1 MLDDQS
7 RQFFQKWYQS
17 DLGNTLLEQELS
29 EITQEL
35 DLAVGYYLVAQS
47 PLKAL
52 DIQDHRLRET
62 IQVAPALEFGAPAN
76 TVVARASELPFESD
90 GIDVHIFH
98 HTLDISAT
106 PHDDL
111 REAARTLLP
120 SGKLIIIGFN
130 PISAWGFCRLFS
142 KCFSNK
148 RKRAPWC
155 GHFIA
160 HQRLED
166 WLKVAGLTLESK
178 RFVFYEP
185 PLQSGKW
192 RSRFTW
198 IDSLLRPLKLP
209 FSGIY
214 VMTATKQVKRFIP
227 LKPRWSGARVRVPP
241 LSKPTAKEM
250 KE

>member
-7 RQFFQKWYQS
+7 RQFFQNWYKS
-17 DLGNTLLEQELS
+17 NLGDSLLQLELS
-29 EITQEL
+29 EIASEL
-35 DLAVGYYLVAQS
+35 DSAVGYYLVSQS
-47 PLKAL
+47 PLRDFSLKS
-52 DIQDHRLRET
+52 HRVRES
-62 IQVAPALEFGAPAN
+62 ILIAPALEFGAPSH
-76 TVVARASELPFESD
+76 TIVARASELPFEAD
-90 GIDVHIFH
+90 GVDVHVFH

-120 SGKLIIIGFN
+120 SGKLIIVGFN
-130 PISAWGFCRLFS
+130 PWGLWGCRRLFS
-142 KCFSNK
+142 KK
-148 RKRAPWC
+148 VKAPWC

-178 RFVFYEP
+178 RFFYYEP
-185 PLQSGKW
+185 PLKSNKW
-192 RSRFTW
+192 RSRFAW
-198 IDSLLRPLKLP
+198 IDRMLKPLKLP
-209 FSGIY
+209 FSGVY
-214 VMTATKQVKRFIP
+214 VMTATKQVRRHIP

>member
-7 RQFFQKWYQS
+7 RQFFQNWYKS
-17 DLGNTLLEQELS
+17 ELGETLLQLELA
-29 EITQEL
+29 EITKEL
-35 DLAVGYYLVAQS
+35 DPAVGYYLVAQS
-47 PLKAL
+47 PLKDFTL
-52 DIQDHRLRET
+52 NEHRLRES
-62 IQVAPALEFGAPAN
+62 ILVAPVLEFGAPAN
-76 TVVARASELPFESD
+76 TVVARASELPFEAD
-90 GIDVHIFH
+90 GVDVHVFH

-120 SGKLIIIGFN
+120 SGKLVIIGFN
-130 PISAWGFCRLFS
+130 PLSLWGFCRLFATLF
-142 KCFSNK
+142 KQRGK
-148 RKRAPWC
+148 APWC

-166 WLKVAGLTLESK
+166 WLKVAGLTLETK
-178 RFVFYEP
+178 RFMFYEP

-192 RSRFTW
+192 LGRFSWVDTM
-198 IDSLLRPLKLP
+198 LKPLKLP

-214 VMTATKQVKRFIP
+214 VMTVTKQVKRFIP

>member
-7 RQFFQKWYQS
+7 RQFFQNWYKS
-17 DLGNTLLEQELS
+17 NLGDSLLQLELG
-29 EITQEL
+29 EIASEL
-35 DLAVGYYLVAQS
+35 DSAVGYYLVSQS
-47 PLKAL
+47 PLRDFPL
-52 DIQDHRLRET
+52 ENHRLRES
-62 IQVAPALEFGAPAN
+62 ILIAPVLEFGAPSN
-76 TVVARASELPFESD
+76 TIVARASELPFESD
-90 GIDVHIFH
+90 GVDVHIFH

-130 PISAWGFCRLFS
+130 PWSLWGCRRLFS
-142 KCFSNK
+142 KK
-148 RKRAPWC
+148 VKAPWC

-178 RFVFYEP
+178 RFVYYEP

-192 RSRFTW
+192 RSRFAW
-198 IDSLLRPLKLP
+198 LDKLLKPLKLP
-209 FSGIY
+209 FSGVY
-214 VMTATKQVKRFIP
+214 VMTATKQVRRFIP

>member
-7 RQFFQKWYQS
+7 RQFFQKWYQTE
-17 DLGNTLLEQELS
+17 LGDTLLRVEVA
-29 EITQEL
+29 EIAKEL
-35 DLAVGYYLVAQS
+35 DATVGYYLVAQS
-47 PLKAL
+47 PLKNVQF
-52 DIQDHRLRET
+52 DDHRLRHSLL
-62 IQVAPALEFGAPAN
+62 VAPTLEFGAPCN
-76 TVVARASELPFESD
+76 TVVARASELPFEPD
-90 GIDVHIFH
+90 GVDVHVFH

-120 SGKLIIIGFN
+120 SGKLIIVGFN
-130 PISAWGFCRLFS
+130 PMSVWGGCRLFAKLFS
-142 KCFSNK
+142 KQKN
-148 RKRAPWC
+148 APWC

-178 RFVFYEP
+178 RFVFYDP
-185 PLQSGKW
+185 PIHSSQW
-192 RSRFTW
+192 RARFSW
-198 IDSLLRPLKLP
+198 LEKIFRPLKLP

-214 VMTATKQVKRFIP
+214 IMTATKQVKRFIP

-241 LSKPTAKEM
+241 LTKPTAKEI

>member
-7 RQFFQKWYQS
+7 RQFFQNWYKS
-17 DLGNTLLEQELS
+17 TLGDRLLQLELS
-29 EITQEL
+29 EIASEL
-35 DLAVGYYLVAQS
+35 DSAVGYYLVSQS
-47 PLKAL
+47 PLRDFAL
-52 DIQDHRLRET
+52 KNHRLRES
-62 IQVAPALEFGAPAN
+62 ILIAPVLEFGAPSN
-76 TVVARASELPFESD
+76 TIVARASELPFEAD
-90 GIDVHIFH
+90 GVDVHVFH

-120 SGKLIIIGFN
+120 SGKLVIIGFN
-130 PISAWGFCRLFS
+130 PWSLWGCRRF
-142 KCFSNK
+142 FYNK
-148 RKRAPWC
+148 IKAPWC

-185 PLQSGKW
+185 PLQSSKW
-192 RSRFTW
+192 RSRFAW
-198 IDSLLRPLKLP
+198 IDKILRPLKLP
-209 FSGIY
+209 FSGVY
-214 VMTATKQVKRFIP
+214 VMTATKQVRRFIP